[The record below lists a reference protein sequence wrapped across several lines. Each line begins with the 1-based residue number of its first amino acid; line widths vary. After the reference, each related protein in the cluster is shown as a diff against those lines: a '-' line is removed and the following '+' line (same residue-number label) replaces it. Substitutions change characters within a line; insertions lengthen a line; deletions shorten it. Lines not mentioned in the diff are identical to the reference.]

1 MWILAV
7 LLISLL
13 VWLGV
18 RNDRLREEEER
29 EAFIRRDVWR

>member
-1 MWILAV
+1 MWILMA

-13 VWLGV
+13 VWFGV

-29 EAFIRRDVWR
+29 EAFIRRDLCR

>member
-18 RNDRLREEEER
+18 RNDKLREEEER

>member
-18 RNDRLREEEER
+18 RNDKLREEEER
-29 EAFIRRDVWR
+29 IRRDVWR

>member
-18 RNDRLREEEER
+18 RNDKMREEEER

>member
-1 MWILAV
+1 MGIC
-7 LLISLL
+7 LLIGFSLI

-18 RNDRLREEEER
+18 RNDKLREEEER

>member
-1 MWILAV
+1 MWILVV
-7 LLISLL
+7 LSISLL

-18 RNDRLREEEER
+18 RNDKLREEEER

>member
-13 VWLGV
+13 VWLG
-18 RNDRLREEEER
+18 RKNERLREEKER
-29 EAFIRRDVWR
+29 EMFIKKDLW